1 MAIFKRQEEL
11 QIQQKPKNFN
21 NVKGGLKRSA
31 MTLLGYNSDG
41 SKNTFGKYFGHGN
54 VAVDYYAPKA
64 LAKGTDSED
73 VIESSKGEQW
83 GEQKASF
90 DVAKNFIGGGGGKGA
105 GKGMMS
111 KFGGMFGQ
119 GGGGAAGQG
128 TKAGNFT
135 SGLFGGSGGSSI
147 GAKGSKMSGVMG
159 ESASENG
166 IQSAGIE
173 DVQNEA
179 AMDSAKQS
187 LEDGIADVN
196 ADDYDSE
203 NGFISDEDA
212 EFDEAGKLG
221 KSTKPVSKLPILGD
235 IAKSYQAKFAT
246 ADKLKNTRN
255 KMMTRRESNNN
266 IQDLY

>member
-119 GGGGAAGQG
+119 GGVFRP
-128 TKAGNFT
+128 FT
-135 SGLFGGSGGSSI
+135 
-147 GAKGSKMSGVMG
+147 
-159 ESASENG
+159 
-166 IQSAGIE
+166 
-173 DVQNEA
+173 
-179 AMDSAKQS
+179 
-187 LEDGIADVN
+187 
-196 ADDYDSE
+196 
-203 NGFISDEDA
+203 GFID
-212 EFDEAGKLG
+212 
-221 KSTKPVSKLPILGD
+221 
-235 IAKSYQAKFAT
+235 
-246 ADKLKNTRN
+246 
-255 KMMTRRESNNN
+255 SN
-266 IQDLY
+266 DFFS